1 MLLNIDSESNIPIS
15 SKLNVEFRAQEQLRT
30 VLLIEW
36 KAAIYACLN
45 KLQTTGNVAHRG
57 AILSIVPLSIVT
69 IVPLQTID
77 IIDRLSIVL

>member
-15 SKLNVEFRAQEQLRT
+15 SKLNVGFRAQEQLRT

-57 AILSIVPLSIVT
+57 AILSIVPLSIVM